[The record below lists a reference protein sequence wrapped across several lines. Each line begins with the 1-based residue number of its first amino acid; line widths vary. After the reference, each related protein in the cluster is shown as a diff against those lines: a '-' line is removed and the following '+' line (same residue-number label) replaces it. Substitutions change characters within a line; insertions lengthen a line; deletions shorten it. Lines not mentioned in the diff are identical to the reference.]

1 MKKITKDINL
11 PAIGLSYFAL
21 FSLSLIEN
29 AKSPIYPNL
38 LNEFNLTHKD
48 GSWVFTLA
56 SLFGIFATISSNFW
70 LKKFG
75 VFKAKKYL
83 ATALVIGTILSS
95 ISLNVFKSYSIFLI
109 GCAIVGLAMGGL
121 SITMNLL
128 IDSSV
133 PSKWRRQAFSGL
145 HSLYGMASFCSP
157 AVLIL
162 IVNQGFKWQ
171 QVFNFLIV
179 FPVLLLI
186 FTRNKKFLPKIKMIK
201 NREDSSFN
209 ATERSYKLNIK
220 EILPFAFLLSF
231 YVCGEVVFSSRF
243 RVISQF
249 LWPINEEVSQSYLA
263 SFFGLMTLGRVI
275 FVFLRVKLTNQILLM
290 LSLSLS
296 LLFIILGATTDPIF
310 LSLVGLTM
318 SIYFPCALD
327 FISESFPKRINQALP
342 FVLNIVAIKLLIAHF
357 LVGVITDYFGDFS
370 IVYVIGVC
378 ISLAFLSIFF
388 CRSSRH
394 QSELQP

>member
-201 NREDSSFN
+201 KSSRDLISSVSFVLIHEFSHHIDSSDFPN
-209 ATERSYKLNIK
+209 AYKGLKDCYAKNHGMKLNISQGQKCFKDNGPCLEAFKRQK
-220 EILPFAFLLSF
+220 ESVNL
-231 YVCGEVVFSSRF
+231 
-243 RVISQF
+243 
-249 LWPINEEVSQSYLA
+249 
-263 SFFGLMTLGRVI
+263 
-275 FVFLRVKLTNQILLM
+275 
-290 LSLSLS
+290 
-296 LLFIILGATTDPIF
+296 
-310 LSLVGLTM
+310 
-318 SIYFPCALD
+318 
-327 FISESFPKRINQALP
+327 
-342 FVLNIVAIKLLIAHF
+342 
-357 LVGVITDYFGDFS
+357 
-370 IVYVIGVC
+370 
-378 ISLAFLSIFF
+378 F
-388 CRSSRH
+388 CRMKKENCLSVYFLAPFSRASLRDISNFSAVICDH
-394 QSELQP
+394 CSVDS